1 MFFCLS
7 KFTFL
12 IVFLVML
19 SDIPKLEKANMLLL
33 SKEMTDKDKSMKTQL
48 MYKSKQENKLSG
60 EKIWKKDGFFKDVR
74 ADLNLEKVNI
84 PENCLFYTNQ
94 GFLSTVKS
102 GEIAMYLHN
111 FVIGQLIIAANQPKD
126 IDTYVCSKNEVKLLS
141 CVYEIES
148 GQFKGIR
155 EQVAFIVLRG
165 DADETFLSYGFD
177 KIKSK
182 LLYSFSKQQIPNAFV
197 SVAFKKHFEQIMSD
211 ANDRDE
217 SSSLFYFLPSVSDRK
232 EEINQHKNNVSL
244 FPVDITVDFIES
256 FSSEKVSFR
265 PDLLDSSDEKERKP
279 QTEMLYGLF
288 KHMATVSNQNLERNI
303 VHLNI
308 TQGRHEMEWSNSK
321 FNSSKFKLTY

>member
-1 MFFCLS
+1 
-7 KFTFL
+7 
-12 IVFLVML
+12 ML
-19 SDIPKLEKANMLLL
+19 PDISKLEKANMLLL

-48 MYKSKQENKLSG
+48 LYNPKQENKLSG

-74 ADLNLEKVNI
+74 AELNLEKVNI
-84 PENCLFYTNQ
+84 PENCLFYANQ

-126 IDTYVCSKNEVKLLS
+126 IANYVCSKNEVKLLS
-141 CVYEIES
+141 CVYDIES

-155 EQVAFIVLRG
+155 EQMAFIVLRG
-165 DADETFLSYGFD
+165 DVDETFLSYGFD

-197 SVAFKKHFEQIMSD
+197 SVAFKKHFEQIMSGD
-211 ANDRDE
+211 DRNE
-217 SSSLFYFLPSVSDRK
+217 TSLLFYFFPSISDRK
-232 EEINQHKNNVSL
+232 EDINQHKNNVSL
-244 FPVDITVDFIES
+244 SPVDITVDFIES
-256 FSSEKVSFR
+256 FSVEKVSFR

-288 KHMATVSNQNLERNI
+288 KHIATVSNQNLERNI

-321 FNSSKFKLTY
+321 FDSSKFKLTY